1 MDKFELKKEYKKST
15 VYENTDYKVKIKE
28 GAYGITPKAYQYE
41 DDESILSRF
50 DIMIVENKH
59 TGRSAQ
65 KRVYQGNPI
74 FDLEADLESRTQ
86 FKEIW
91 DKID

>member
-1 MDKFELKKEYKKST
+1 MNKFELKKTYKKSE
-15 VYENTDYKVKIKE
+15 VYENGDYKVRIKV
-28 GAYGITPKAYQYE
+28 GAYGVTPKAYRCE
-41 DDESILSRF
+41 DDESILSPF

-65 KRVYQGNPI
+65 KRVYQENPI
-74 FDLEADLESRTQ
+74 SDLEADLKSKIK

>member
-1 MDKFELKKEYKKST
+1 MNKFELKKTYKKSE
-15 VYENTDYKVKIKE
+15 VYENSDYKVKIKE
-28 GAYGITPKAYQYE
+28 GGYGVTPEAYRCE
-41 DDESILSRF
+41 DDESILSPF

-59 TGRSAQ
+59 TGRSAR

-74 FDLEADLESRTQ
+74 SDLETDLELKIQ